1 MSYAGFSHLSSS
13 VARGMLAHVAFPIVS
28 FACKDYAALEK
39 AINRKLRKVGP
50 SYSIR
55 NLYWTP

>member
-1 MSYAGFSHLSSS
+1 
-13 VARGMLAHVAFPIVS
+13 MLAHVAFLTVS